1 MREDFG
7 LEETD
12 CFAYCTKNVKPSC
25 SVLTSMM
32 CKKGECKF
40 YKTMEQFYD
49 GLKKLSK
56 IRQQNGQPEEYPEW
70 EDK

>member
-1 MREDFG
+1 MRKGFR
-7 LEETD
+7 LEKTD

-25 SVLTSMM
+25 SALTEMI
-32 CKKGECKF
+32 CKNGECKF
-40 YKTMEQFYD
+40 YKTREQFYE

-56 IRQQNGQPEEYPEW
+56 IRQEYGQSEEYPEW